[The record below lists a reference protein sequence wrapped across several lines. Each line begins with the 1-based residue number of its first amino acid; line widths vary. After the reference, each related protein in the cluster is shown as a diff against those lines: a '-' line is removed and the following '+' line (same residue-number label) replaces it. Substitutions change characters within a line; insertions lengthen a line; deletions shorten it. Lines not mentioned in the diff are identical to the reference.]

1 MPNPV
6 ALITGASRG
15 IGKAIA
21 LALAGASYDL
31 ILCARNARNL
41 KQLQKD
47 ISVAFPHISVTAIP
61 CDVSD
66 KKQISELATAVKK
79 KHKVIDVLI
88 NNAGV
93 FLPGSIHNEKPGT
106 LEKLMN
112 TNLYSAYHMSRA
124 FLPAMIKRKEGH
136 LVFIS
141 SVAGIQAYAQ
151 GGSYSISKFAMQ
163 GLAKSLREELKPFD
177 IRVSTLLPG
186 ATQTD
191 SWAGSDLPTSR
202 FMQPEDV
209 AAVVVQLLQLPK
221 HTVIEEVIMRPLK
234 GDI

>member
-1 MPNPV
+1 MLKPV
-6 ALITGASRG
+6 ALVTGASRG

-21 LALAGASYDL
+21 LALAKASYDL
-31 ILCARNARNL
+31 IICARNTRNL
-41 KQLQKD
+41 NALKKE
-47 ISVAFPHISVTAIP
+47 ITSAFPNTIVTAFA
-61 CDVSD
+61 CDVSNIN
-66 KKQISELATAVKK
+66 QIAELVAEVKK
-79 KHKVIDVLI
+79 KYKAIDVLI

-93 FLPGSIHNEKPGT
+93 FLPGLIHSEKPGT
-106 LEKLMN
+106 LEKLLN
-112 TNLYSAYHMSRA
+112 TNLYSAYHLSRA
-124 FLPAMIKRKEGH
+124 FLPAMIKRKQGH

-151 GGSYSISKFAMQ
+151 GGSYSISKFALQ
-163 GLAKSLREELKPFD
+163 GLAKSLREELKPFN
-177 IRVSTLLPG
+177 IRVSTLIPG

-191 SWAGSDLPTSR
+191 SWAGTDLPASR

-209 AAVVVQLLQLPK
+209 AAIVVQLLLLPQ

>member
-47 ISVAFPHISVTAIP
+47 ISVAFPRISVTTIP

-66 KKQISELATAVKK
+66 KKQISELASTVKK
-79 KHKVIDVLI
+79 KYKVIDVLI

-106 LEKLMN
+106 LEKLMD
-112 TNLYSAYHMSRA
+112 TNLFSAYHLSRA
-124 FLPAMIKRKEGH
+124 FLPAMIKRKQGH

-191 SWAGSDLPTSR
+191 SWAGSDLPASR

-209 AAVVVQLLQLPK
+209 AAIVVQLLQLPK